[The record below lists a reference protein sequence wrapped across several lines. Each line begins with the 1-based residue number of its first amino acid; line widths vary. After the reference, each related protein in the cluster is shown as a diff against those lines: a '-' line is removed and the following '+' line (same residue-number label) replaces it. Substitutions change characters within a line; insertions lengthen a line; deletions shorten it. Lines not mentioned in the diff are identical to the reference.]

1 MISRRLLYAVPIALA
16 LGFLGWS
23 SVRQFRHGR
32 EDNVLRISHTQA
44 PAVVAGFNRIAR
56 EYEALHPGVK
66 IEQIV
71 LPPRS
76 YTAWL
81 RTRLVGEVAP
91 DIVELSG
98 WMDDAADYARYYRDL
113 TPDLLA
119 PNPYNRGTD
128 LEAVRWRDTYLTGIP
143 EVPNYF
149 QTLLAYHSVPSSFI
163 TYRLIYNEEL
173 LHKLGYAHPPRT
185 AGELTEMADAITR
198 RAREENLSLIPIA
211 TESENGRT
219 LLEGI
224 LRASTQETL
233 LRIDPYGNWWNWD
246 DEVSAAYLLGRWTLR
261 TPEVQRGIDAMGQL
275 GRKLPPGFM
284 QVSKGEG
291 TFLFMQG
298 KAVFLLAP
306 SFEYTL
312 FRTHC
317 RFPLGVVRVPAT
329 LSPNDRLNAEGN
341 VFPSVNLGV
350 VKAGKN
356 QELALDFLR
365 YLGSREGN
373 RHFTE
378 TALMLPAISGLK
390 PQPEIAEFAP
400 VIAGRPPG
408 LAIWLFGKADYF
420 FINQRLH
427 ELIGPNG
434 STERFISSLEE
445 PYRENQI
452 NALRRR
458 TLLTRDTGKR
468 LDTVLAALD
477 RLKVHGEDAATLQRN
492 EDQILET
499 QVIFDSRAAYFELV
513 LAQATRPDPAE
524 PYFAPLPDRPAPLP
538 VATDRSDAGPP
549 DAP

>member
-1 MISRRLLYAVPIALA
+1 MKLRLRYAFPIALA
-16 LGFLGWS
+16 LGFLVWS
-23 SVRQFRHGR
+23 TARQVRHQRA
-32 EDNVLRISHTQA
+32 DNVLRISHTQA
-44 PAVVAGFNRIAR
+44 PAVVAGFERIFRA
-56 EYEALHPGVK
+56 YEAAHPGVK
-66 IEQIV
+66 IEQIA

-119 PNPYNRGTD
+119 PNPYNRGSD

-173 LHKLGYAHPPRT
+173 LRKFGYTEAPRT
-185 AGELTEMADAITR
+185 AIELTEMSDAITR
-198 RAREENLSLIPIA
+198 QAREKDLPVVAIA

-224 LRASTQETL
+224 VRSSTQETL

-246 DEVSAAYLLGRWTLR
+246 DEVSAAFLLGRWSLR
-261 TPEVQRGIDAMGQL
+261 TPEVMRGIEAMGQL
-275 GRKLPPGFM
+275 GRRLPPGFM

-291 TFLFMQG
+291 TFLFLQG

-312 FRTHC
+312 FRDHC
-317 RFPLGVVRVPAT
+317 RFPLGIVRVPAT
-329 LSPNDRLNAEGN
+329 LSRQDRLNAEGN
-341 VFPSVNLGV
+341 VFPSVNLGI

-365 YLGSREGN
+365 FLGSREGN
-373 RHFTE
+373 RLFTE
-378 TALMLPAISGLK
+378 TALLLPAITGLT
-390 PQPEIAEFAP
+390 PRPEIAEFTPA
-400 VIAGRPPG
+400 ISGRPPG
-408 LAIWLFGKADYF
+408 LSIWLFGKADYF

-434 STERFISSLEE
+434 SAERFIGSLEA

-452 NALRRR
+452 SALRRR
-458 TLLTRDTGKR
+458 TTMTRDIGRR
-468 LDTVLAALD
+468 LDTVLGALD
-477 RLKVHGEDAATLQRN
+477 RLRAKGEDAATPQRN

-499 QVIFDSRAAYFELV
+499 QVIFDSRAAFFALV
-513 LAQATRPDPAE
+513 VDQAEDSSDAE
-524 PYFAPLPDRPAPLP
+524 PHFAPLPPRPTPLP
-538 VATDRSDAGPP
+538 PSP
-549 DAP
+549 

>member
-1 MISRRLLYAVPIALA
+1 MKRSVRVILSTVPIVLA

-23 SVRQFRHGR
+23 LIRQFRHGR
-32 EDNVLRISHTQA
+32 EGNVLRISHTQA
-44 PAVVAGFNRIAR
+44 PSVAAGFDRIAR

-98 WMDDAADYARYYRDL
+98 WMDDAGDYARYYRDL

-128 LEAVRWRDTYLTGIP
+128 LESVRWRDTYLTGIP

-173 LHKLGYAHPPRT
+173 LKKLGYMQPPRT
-185 AGELTEMADAITR
+185 AVELTEMADAITR
-198 RAREENLSLIPIA
+198 RAREENLPLIPIA
-211 TESENGRT
+211 TENENGRT

-224 LRASTQETL
+224 LRASTQQTL

-246 DEVSAAYLLGRWTLR
+246 DEVSAAYLLKRWTLR
-261 TPEVQRGIDAMGQL
+261 TPEIQRGIDAMGQL
-275 GRKLPPGFM
+275 GRTLPPGFM
-284 QVSKGEG
+284 QVGKGEG

-317 RFPLGVVRVPAT
+317 QFPLGVVRVPAT

-341 VFPSVNLGV
+341 VFPGVNLGV

-373 RHFTE
+373 HHFTE
-378 TALMLPAISGLK
+378 TALLLPAIDGLK

-408 LAIWLFGKADYF
+408 LSIWLFGKADYF

-434 STERFISSLEE
+434 STERFISSLEG

-452 NALRRR
+452 NALQRR
-458 TLLTRDTGKR
+458 TLLTRDTGRR

-477 RLKVHGEDAATLQRN
+477 RLKVHGEEAATLQRN

-499 QVIFDSRAAYFELV
+499 QVIFDSRAAYFDLV
-513 LAQATRPDPAE
+513 LAQAVQADDAE
-524 PYFAPLPDRPAPLP
+524 PYFAPLPDRSSPLP
-538 VATDRSDAGPP
+538 LSP
-549 DAP
+549 